1 MLDIIETI
9 SQWLQSQQ
17 PLMLA
22 TVIQTWGSSPR
33 AVGAKMA
40 INPNGE
46 MAGSVSGGC
55 VEAAVIADAL
65 ENPQPHLLDFG
76 VSDESAWGVG
86 LACGGE
92 LTVWVEPLD
101 TYWWQLAVNRALH
114 DQTTVT
120 ITIVQGEQVGKKA
133 VFSETGAVLYSTL
146 SAEHLAAISPLRDQ
160 AGYLPE
166 HGVFID
172 VQHPRPHL
180 VIVGGVHVAITLQ
193 HFAAQLGFRVSLIDP
208 RKSFATWERFPQ
220 VDHIFHLYPDKVFA
234 QMPPDANT
242 YIAILTHDP
251 KIDDLALVAAL
262 PSPAPYIGV
271 LSSRNTHEKRVKRLQ
286 TAGVDPALISR
297 IRTPIGLDIGARTPA
312 EIALCIMA
320 EIIAV
325 RNAVE

>member
-9 SQWLQSQQ
+9 SHWLQSQQ
-17 PLMLA
+17 TLMLA

-40 INPNGE
+40 INPDGN

-55 VEAAVIADAL
+55 VEAAVIADTL
-65 ENPQPHLLDFG
+65 ENPQPHLLYFG
-76 VSDESAWGVG
+76 VSDESAWDVG
-86 LACGGE
+86 LVCGGE
-92 LTVWVEPLD
+92 LAVWVEPLD
-101 TYWWQLAVNRALH
+101 IDWWQLAVNRALH
-114 DQTTVT
+114 DQTTIT
-120 ITIVQGEQVGKKA
+120 ITVVQGEQVGKKA

-146 SAEHLAAISPLRDQ
+146 SAEHLAAISRLRDQ
-160 AGYLPE
+160 TGYLPE

-172 VQHPRPHL
+172 VQRPRPHL

-220 VDHIFHLYPDKVFA
+220 VDHIFHLYPDKVFV
-234 QMPPDANT
+234 QVPPDANT

-286 TAGVDPALISR
+286 AAGVDPALISR